1 MSAKS
6 QDSLNITAKLLE
18 VPVEELQAAMTTRVM
33 SAGGTDMRL
42 DGSNN
47 QILCCINLL
56 LLCNTKI

>member
-56 LLCNTKI
+56 LLCNTNI